1 MKPKHACY
9 LAGALAA
16 SLFPSV
22 DAFYLPGAAPHD
34 YRQGEPV
41 YLYVN
46 ALTPMLA
53 GYDNAKIVR
62 TRIRSPVV
70 SMSNSAIEIHDQL

>member
-1 MKPKHACY
+1 MKPMHAWY
-9 LAGALAA
+9 LAGTLAA
-16 SLFPSV
+16 NLFLSV

-62 TRIRSPVV
+62 TCIRSLSV
-70 SMSNSAIEIHDQL
+70 SISNSAVEIHDQL